1 MFFAING
8 LKNELH
14 CLSRNRRTYAFLV
27 LIFILPKSTQ
37 QPIFTL
43 FPCLWLASNSVNV
56 KIKTKPRCA
65 SLLCDKNCSAKLRSS
80 VSALPS
86 HTQVQRSAQLV
97 SISTSSTSLTFKRCY
112 QSHFNKSI
120 TFTFNLDV
128 FVSIC

>member
-1 MFFAING
+1 MNYTVYRDSG
-8 LKNELH
+8 
-14 CLSRNRRTYAFLV
+14 NRRTYALFV

-37 QPIFTL
+37 LLIFTL

-65 SLLCDKNCSAKLRSS
+65 SLLCNKNGSAKLRSS

-97 SISTSSTSLTFKRCY
+97 SISTSSTSLTLTICPLETL
-112 QSHFNKSI
+112 QSVPLRLY
-120 TFTFNLDV
+120 NL
-128 FVSIC
+128 SP